1 MCPVLS
7 KEEYF
12 ATLTTLIGEKRDDE
26 SVKALEDMTD
36 TYNALEKGVTGDGID
51 WKKKCEEVDAA
62 WRQKYSSRFFNGD
75 GGNAPAAGRKESDS
89 DSYDPNRVKFS
100 DLFSKA

>member
-36 TYNALEKGVTGDGID
+36 TYNALEKGVAGD
-51 WKKKCEEVDAA
+51 
-62 WRQKYSSRFFNGD
+62 
-75 GGNAPAAGRKESDS
+75 
-89 DSYDPNRVKFS
+89 
-100 DLFSKA
+100 